1 MRGKVDLWLGESTPS
16 ISVAKRIVSH
26 PLYRSRIRDALWLVK
41 PDFRLRT
48 KLPGVSLRCALSCG
62 QALTAGHPLQNGVR
76 SLESP
81 RFAPTSTGTPSLYWS
96 PIDE

>member
-48 KLPGVSLRCALSCG
+48 KLPGGFIALRPFLRPGSDRRAS
-62 QALTAGHPLQNGVR
+62 
-76 SLESP
+76 
-81 RFAPTSTGTPSLYWS
+81 APERS
-96 PIDE
+96 PITGIPEVRPDLDWDPESLLVAHR